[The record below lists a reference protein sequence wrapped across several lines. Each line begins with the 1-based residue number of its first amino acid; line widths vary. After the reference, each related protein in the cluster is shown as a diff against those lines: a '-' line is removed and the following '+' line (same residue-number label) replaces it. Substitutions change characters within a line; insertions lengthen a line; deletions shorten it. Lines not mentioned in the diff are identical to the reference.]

1 MTPRPH
7 HSLHS
12 PFKIPSHPYPN
23 QSSVPLDCFPY
34 CNDTS
39 LIKIS
44 PHHFNWCRV
53 YSCLKTH
60 ITAWINLQRIMLSE
74 KKSIPIILYNCKQ
87 TFLKWHE
94 KRGTDEWL
102 PRVKDRMCVGVQE
115 GRDPCADRIVASS
128 LCHQCQ
134 DSASDVVWQ
143 WCKMLLLV
151 KSGQRGHQIFLHY
164 FS

>member
-115 GRDPCADRIVASS
+115 SGKEELSVIVQFTS
-128 LCHQCQ
+128 HQPTQ
-134 DSASDVVWQ
+134 FFISFI
-143 WCKMLLLV
+143 LV
-151 KSGQRGHQIFLHY
+151 KYVLVVERLF
-164 FS
+164 